1 MFILTLRC
9 GDDGVDGVRVRW
21 CVVLMGAMAGGK
33 KDPNRIFGEKA
44 SHGLF
49 FCEMVFDAHT
59 RCGSL

>member
-33 KDPNRIFGEKA
+33 KDPNRIFGEKGV
-44 SHGLF
+44 SWFKSLF
-49 FCEMVFDAHT
+49 FV
-59 RCGSL
+59 